1 LVVVWASGA
10 AEIRGNAWVRRV
22 DLDQDFGIAA
32 PARCQSRPTPPG
44 DVNHNLAKRIE
55 IPVVIAPHL
64 AQYGAIMVLSRT
76 RSRHRKPGPFSR
88 DEALTELDARTRAGR
103 VMKGVIRQLSDQ
115 IGDATAGQR
124 LLIQSAAL
132 KATRLAL
139 LSEQLLDGTPPSEG
153 SDHHALAWLNS
164 LRLDLM
170 ALGLERRERQIL
182 DLNSYLKTAAAEK
195 PATDVAAEADAA

>member
-1 LVVVWASGA
+1 
-10 AEIRGNAWVRRV
+10 
-22 DLDQDFGIAA
+22 
-32 PARCQSRPTPPG
+32 
-44 DVNHNLAKRIE
+44 
-55 IPVVIAPHL
+55 
-64 AQYGAIMVLSRT
+64 
-76 RSRHRKPGPFSR
+76 
-88 DEALTELDARTRAGR
+88 
-103 VMKGVIRQLSDQ
+103 MKNVIRQLTDQ
-115 IGDATAGQR
+115 LGDPTTAQG

-182 DLNSYLKTAAAEK
+182 DLNGYLKAAATEK
-195 PATDVAAEADAA
+195 PVTDVAAADADAAA

>member
-1 LVVVWASGA
+1 MLM
-10 AEIRGNAWVRRV
+10 
-22 DLDQDFGIAA
+22 
-32 PARCQSRPTPPG
+32 
-44 DVNHNLAKRIE
+44 
-55 IPVVIAPHL
+55 VIAPNL
-64 AQYGAIMVLSRT
+64 VQYGGDMGLSRT
-76 RSRHRKPGPFSR
+76 RDRHRRKAGPFSR
-88 DEALTELDARTRAGR
+88 DETLTALDARTRAGR
-103 VMKGVIRQLSDQ
+103 VMKGVIRQLTDQ

-139 LSEQLLDGTPPSEG
+139 LSEQLLDGTPASEG

-182 DLNSYLKTAAAEK
+182 DLNGYLKAAAEK
-195 PATDVAAEADAA
+195 PVTDVAAADAAA